1 MIDSTPQ
8 AKRQR
13 LAIIPESPPM
23 PPLVGNAP
31 ATSPLIS
38 NPPTQVDDLGLEMS
52 AVNAVV
58 PLSSN
63 DDSASEVSISDCAD
77 DRLGGDMCGEPS
89 DCCAT
94 AVLLPCSSLPTAVV

>member
-1 MIDSTPQ
+1 MEAQFKTILGDFYSLPSMIDFTPQ

-23 PPLVGNAP
+23 PPLVSNAP

-38 NPPTQVDDLGLEMS
+38 NPPTQVDDDGLEMS

-58 PLSSN
+58 PLC
-63 DDSASEVSISDCAD
+63 SELK
-77 DRLGGDMCGEPS
+77 R
-89 DCCAT
+89 
-94 AVLLPCSSLPTAVV
+94 

>member
-1 MIDSTPQ
+1 M
-8 AKRQR
+8 
-13 LAIIPESPPM
+13 
-23 PPLVGNAP
+23 
-31 ATSPLIS
+31 
-38 NPPTQVDDLGLEMS
+38 
-52 AVNAVV
+52 